1 MGKTFFFENIK
12 ILMGPH
18 EDVCKDSI
26 LIVNGKIKAFGEEAK
41 KEAFKQNIT
50 QSESANKLVAP
61 LLVDS
66 HSILNNP
73 LTGINDDLENLK
85 LRAKKSGFGSV
96 TILPNSNN
104 WRDQPEKIPFQKI
117 SNSDINI
124 YFWGSFSLDGKG
136 MNLSPHNELLNS
148 GVVGLEIGNCLNST
162 IIAKGLTLDSIK
174 SFPVLFSLNPKYP
187 LHRGMVYK
195 DLQSL
200 QSGFY
205 VIENNNETFDIKNIL
220 GFKNIFQDKKFII
233 KNISDANSLKEL
245 NKQDFSINVTVS
257 WWNLVADTNNLKFD
271 DLGWKVD
278 PPLGSHNNRNSLI
291 KGLEDDLIQAIAVN
305 SVSLN
310 DENTFTPIN
319 QRKNG
324 ISTFELVLPLLWRE
338 LIIKRK
344 WSILKLWKHLSFNPS
359 NLLGIS
365 EEKICL
371 ESNRWLIFDPDAEW
385 LNNQINLGYD
395 TPSNFPM
402 KDELIKGK
410 VVEVGLNF

>member
-148 GVVGLEIGNCLNST
+148 GVVGLEI
-162 IIAKGLTLDSIK
+162 A
-174 SFPVLFSLNPKYP
+174 
-187 LHRGMVYK
+187 
-195 DLQSL
+195 
-200 QSGFY
+200 
-205 VIENNNETFDIKNIL
+205 
-220 GFKNIFQDKKFII
+220 
-233 KNISDANSLKEL
+233 
-245 NKQDFSINVTVS
+245 
-257 WWNLVADTNNLKFD
+257 
-271 DLGWKVD
+271 
-278 PPLGSHNNRNSLI
+278 
-291 KGLEDDLIQAIAVN
+291 
-305 SVSLN
+305 SVSQPVR
-310 DENTFTPIN
+310 D
-319 QRKNG
+319 
-324 ISTFELVLPLLWRE
+324 VCLL
-338 LIIKRK
+338 
-344 WSILKLWKHLSFNPS
+344 F
-359 NLLGIS
+359 
-365 EEKICL
+365 
-371 ESNRWLIFDPDAEW
+371 
-385 LNNQINLGYD
+385 Q
-395 TPSNFPM
+395 
-402 KDELIKGK
+402 
-410 VVEVGLNF
+410 